1 MNILIANKSL
11 FEYLQKIN
19 TITSK
24 KGLYL
29 FIWLYLWGDLM
40 RIAIFTDTFVPDVN
54 GVAITLK
61 HFTDYLDEKGHEYI
75 VFAPK
80 SSKDTRFSSQVHRF
94 KSLPLFFY
102 PECRLALP
110 NMLRVKQAL
119 LEFQPDII
127 HIATEFNVG
136 LCGLHYAKKLN
147 IPLVGS
153 YHTNFDKYLEYYDI
167 QFLSKVLWKYMR
179 WFHKPFRKIFV
190 PSYDTIESLRKKGFT
205 NLHIWPG
212 GVDCELFNPYY
223 SQDLIREKYN
233 IKEKYIL
240 SFVSRL
246 APEKDIGTLLKIAK
260 QLPEDMKE
268 NVRWLVVG
276 DGPAKDEMMAEAPSN
291 MTFTGF
297 LSGKDLAAVYSV
309 SDLFVFPSATETF
322 GNVVIEALA
331 SGTPVIGAKSGG
343 VKNLVKH
350 EVNGILCEPKQVD
363 SFISAIQKLI
373 NDDELRKTMSKQA
386 RDFALTQTW
395 EAIFDRL
402 LLDYEDAI
410 NVQKYNP
417 LLA

>member
-1 MNILIANKSL
+1 
-11 FEYLQKIN
+11 
-19 TITSK
+19 
-24 KGLYL
+24 
-29 FIWLYLWGDLM
+29 
-40 RIAIFTDTFVPDVN
+40 
-54 GVAITLK
+54 
-61 HFTDYLDEKGHEYI
+61 
-75 VFAPK
+75 
-80 SSKDTRFSSQVHRF
+80 
-94 KSLPLFFY
+94 
-102 PECRLALP
+102 
-110 NMLRVKQAL
+110 
-119 LEFQPDII
+119 
-127 HIATEFNVG
+127 
-136 LCGLHYAKKLN
+136 
-147 IPLVGS
+147 
-153 YHTNFDKYLEYYDI
+153 
-167 QFLSKVLWKYMR
+167 
-179 WFHKPFRKIFV
+179 
-190 PSYDTIESLRKKGFT
+190 
-205 NLHIWPG
+205 
-212 GVDCELFNPYY
+212 
-223 SQDLIREKYN
+223 
-233 IKEKYIL
+233 
-240 SFVSRL
+240 
-246 APEKDIGTLLKIAK
+246 
-260 QLPEDMKE
+260 MKE

-363 SFISAIQKLI
+363 SFISAIQNLI
-373 NDDELRKTMSKQA
+373 NDDELRKTMCKQA